1 MLRGLE
7 SLAPVVTILPQI
19 FLAWSANN
27 AVSLKAA
34 ADASRGQ
41 TEEVFHEFRRS
52 DQLMLPQLCQ
62 LLRSGRSFGVLVLV
76 SFRSHRFDCVWCNR

>member
-1 MLRGLE
+1 MRCNRLLGLLRTWGIRLRRRGELMLRGLE

-41 TEEVFHEFRRS
+41 PIAV
-52 DQLMLPQLCQ
+52 
-62 LLRSGRSFGVLVLV
+62 
-76 SFRSHRFDCVWCNR
+76 